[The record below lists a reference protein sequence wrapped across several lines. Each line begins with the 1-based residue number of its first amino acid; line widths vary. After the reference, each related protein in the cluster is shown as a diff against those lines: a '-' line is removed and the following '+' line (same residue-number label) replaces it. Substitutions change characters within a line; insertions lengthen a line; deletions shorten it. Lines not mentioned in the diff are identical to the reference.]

1 MQSSI
6 TLITGNLGKVEEA
19 KRFLGL
25 PVEHVA
31 LDIEEIQSLD
41 PELVAGNKALQAFTL
56 LNRPVLVEDV
66 SFVIGALGNLPGPLI
81 KWFEQE
87 LGHEGI
93 CRLIDGKDRSCTA
106 SVTYAFHDGMDIHF
120 FRGDMRGRVAEHPTG
135 ERSFGW
141 ASIFVPEGM
150 EKTYAELSDE
160 EQEPLAMRK
169 KALAALREYLAG
181 H

>member
-1 MQSSI
+1 MQPSI
-6 TLITGNLGKVEEA
+6 TLITGNLGKVAEA
-19 KRFLGL
+19 TRFLGL
-25 PVEHVA
+25 PIEHVA

-41 PELVAGNKALQAFTL
+41 PKHVAGNKAAQAFAL

-66 SFVIGALGNLPGPLI
+66 SFVIHALGTLPGPFI

-93 CRLIDGKDRSCTA
+93 CRLADGTDRACTA
-106 SVTYAFHDGMDIHF
+106 SVTYAFHDGTDIHF
-120 FRGDMRGRVAEHPTG
+120 FEGDMRGRVADHPTG

-169 KALAALREYLAG
+169 KALKNLHEHLLG